1 MPPLL
6 TNSHRLHMRS
16 SRLAAPLLC
25 AACIV
30 SGCASIP
37 EEEIE
42 RRVTEVKLYKTS
54 ELSSTSYESVGHVW
68 VDSWRTASSPPTYP
82 TLEEAVWSA
91 RAEAARLGANGLVN
105 TVCLDQS
112 RGMVFGKGEPAI
124 VCYGNAVR
132 IRGSAG

>member
-1 MPPLL
+1 MH
-6 TNSHRLHMRS
+6 SQRS
-16 SRLAAPLLC
+16 RFAASIVC

-30 SGCASIP
+30 SGCASVP

-42 RRVTEVKLYKTS
+42 QRVAEVRLYKSS
-54 ELSSTSYESVGHVW
+54 ELAGTAYDSVGHIW
-68 VDSWRTASSPPTYP
+68 VDSWRTAFWPPTYP
-82 TLEEAVWSA
+82 TLEEAVRAA

-112 RGMVFGKGEPAI
+112 RGQLFGNDELAI
-124 VCYGNAVR
+124 LCYGNAVR

>member
-1 MPPLL
+1 MH
-6 TNSHRLHMRS
+6 SQRS
-16 SRLAAPLLC
+16 RFAASIVC

-30 SGCASIP
+30 SGCPPSVP

-42 RRVTEVKLYKTS
+42 QPSRRGEAVQIERARGTAYD
-54 ELSSTSYESVGHVW
+54 SVGHIW
-68 VDSWRTASSPPTYP
+68 VDSLAYGHSGRRRTH
-82 TLEEAVWSA
+82 TLEEAVRAA

-112 RGMVFGKGEPAI
+112 RGQLFGNDELAI
-124 VCYGNAVR
+124 LCYGNAVR